1 MKLLSVLKETIF
13 LVEEMGPGS
22 EPYDYYREG
31 EYLVEWWTAPHVYE
45 QRDGKPRIPDIRIF
59 DKLIDLSS
67 PLILTKY
74 FFQGTKFKEIKP
86 EDGFHP
92 RFIIRKIKGNSR
104 PQMVVQIEELNS
116 EKKKIILQIVSFLDV
131 EGRDFYFLDRG
142 EKTLRFIM
150 DLEE

>member
-116 EKKKIILQIVSFLDV
+116 EKKKMWRVVIFISLI
-131 EGRDFYFLDRG
+131 EGRKPY
-142 EKTLRFIM
+142 
-150 DLEE
+150 DLLWT